1 MPLRLVE
8 AVVDAAGPEAGGDGG
23 RGADGDSAAARDPD
37 PGRDLE
43 QLADEHGALD
53 VWSDPV
59 SDGRRRL
66 RFLVDS
72 DQVEAL
78 VESLEERFGGG
89 DGFRIMILPVEAAL
103 PRPEEEPAG
112 EVEEEG
118 AAEEATPGR
127 VSREELHAR
136 LSDSTDP
143 DVVYL
148 VLTALSAL
156 VCAFGLLTDEVAVV
170 IGAMVIA
177 PLLGPVIALGLA
189 TTLADL
195 DLGRRAVTTSAAGL
209 VAALVV
215 SVALG
220 ALIPVDPSL
229 PGIAARTHVEL
240 ADLGLSLAAGAA
252 GTLAFT
258 AGTAEAVIGVMVA
271 VALVPPLVTG
281 GLLLGAGRANA
292 ALGGF
297 LLTATNLVGLNLA
310 SVVTFLAHGLRPSR
324 WWEAQRA
331 RQATRVALVAWTLLS
346 LLLAALIWYQQS

>member
-1 MPLRLVE
+1 MALRLVE
-8 AVVDAAGPEAGGDGG
+8 AIVDAPEPEADG
-23 RGADGDSAAARDPD
+23 APD
-37 PGRDLE
+37 VQG
-43 QLADEHGALD
+43 LADEHGALD
-53 VWSDPV
+53 AWSDPA
-59 SDGRRRL
+59 DGERRRL

-78 VESLEERFGGG
+78 LEALEDRFGGG
-89 DGFRIMILPVEAAL
+89 EGFRAMILPVEAAL
-103 PRPEEEPAG
+103 PRPEEPDEEA
-112 EVEEEG
+112 EEETAG
-118 AAEEATPGR
+118 EEATRGR
-127 VSREELHAR
+127 VSREELHAN
-136 LSDSTDP
+136 LSDSAET